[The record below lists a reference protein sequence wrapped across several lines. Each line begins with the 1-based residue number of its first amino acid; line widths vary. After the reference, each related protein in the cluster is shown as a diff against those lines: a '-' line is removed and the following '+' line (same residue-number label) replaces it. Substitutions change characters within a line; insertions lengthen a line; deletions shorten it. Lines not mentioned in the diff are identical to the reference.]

1 MLNLTESQ
9 RALQEAARKLAQG
22 EFKDRARRWDETEE
36 FPEDNQ
42 KRLAELG
49 YIGMSIDEKF
59 GGGGCGLVDTYLVVE
74 EIAKVCMTTALIV
87 HEQNVSPRIIALH
100 GTDAQREKYLPMIAK
115 GQLGMTIAWTE
126 PQAGSEGTAIRTTC
140 KKDGNEYVVNG
151 QKVFT
156 SFGDHADMH
165 MAYVRFGDT
174 KGARGLGTVLIEADR
189 PGITVQK
196 LEGKMGTRG
205 CHEVELF
212 FDDVRIPAENILIEG
227 DPNSSKG
234 FVKALNIYNGTR
246 VGMGILAL
254 GVAQGAFDMA
264 TEYMTKRVQFGQ
276 PLSEMQGLQWMVA
289 DMAIDLEAARLLC
302 YRALELF
309 DQGTPS
315 PYLSSVAK
323 VQATEMAQKVCYD
336 SMQMFGGYGYFGSL
350 PLERMVRDVRMLTIT
365 GGTTQIQKTAIA
377 KHIFSQ
383 VESRK

>member
-1 MLNLTESQ
+1 MFELTESQ
-9 RALQEAARKLAQG
+9 RALQDAARKLAQN
-22 EFKDRARRWDETEE
+22 EFKDRAARWDQNEE
-36 FPEDNQ
+36 FPEEN
-42 KRLAELG
+42 KNRLAELG
-49 YIGMSIDEKF
+49 YVGMSIDEKY

-74 EIAKVCMTTALIV
+74 EIAKVDMTTALIV

-100 GTDAQREKYLPMIAK
+100 GTEQQRETHLPKIAR
-115 GQLGMTIAWTE
+115 GELGMTIAWTE
-126 PQAGSEGTAIRTTC
+126 PWAGSEGTAIRTTC
-140 KKDGNEYVVNG
+140 KPDGNGYVING

-165 MAYVRFGDT
+165 MVYARFGDT
-174 KGARGLGTVLIEADR
+174 KGARGLGTVLVEADR

-212 FDDVRIPAENILIEG
+212 FDDVHVPAENILIEG
-227 DPNSSKG
+227 DPESSKG

-254 GVAQGAFDMA
+254 GVAQGALDLA
-264 TEYMTKRVQFGQ
+264 VEYMTKREQFGK

-289 DMAIDLEAARLLC
+289 DMAIEVEAARLLC
-302 YRALELF
+302 YQALALF
-309 DQGTPS
+309 DAGKPS
-315 PYLSSVAK
+315 PYLSSIAK
-323 VQATEMAQKVCYD
+323 VQATEMAQRVTHNAQ
-336 SMQMFGGYGYFGSL
+336 QMFGGYGYFGTL

-377 KHIFSQ
+377 KHLFAQ
-383 VESRK
+383 VPGRR